1 MNDTKKFAVIV
12 RDRQDEALR
21 VACGLM
27 LAGDLVDIY
36 ILDRVL
42 DKDNPAVASPLEMIA
57 ELELKIYSNNPAN
70 NYTAVTLEQMAKALL
85 QYDMVVPY

>member
-1 MNDTKKFAVIV
+1 MNDIKKFAVIV

-27 LAGDLVDIY
+27 LAGDMVDIY

-42 DKDNPAVASPLEMIA
+42 EKDNPAVASPLEMIA
-57 ELELKIYSNNPAN
+57 ELELKMYSNNPVN
-70 NYTAVTLEQMAKALL
+70 NYITVTLEQMAKDLL